1 VNPWTAWLLLCATWN
16 LGAAKALT
24 DLVDSI
30 EGDDDQG

>member
-1 VNPWTAWLLLCATWN
+1 MNPLTAWMLWLATLN

-30 EGDDDQG
+30 EGGEE